1 MLELADK
8 TDLESVGKP
17 CRFEPCYPHQE
28 KREKQQKQCV
38 FLKKNPFFKNTPQ
51 THPKIKSLLFF
62 SKAVQMGCLFPAM
75 RIYAIGRTG
84 VNTQVFLCPS
94 RQLGYMTAPPAG
106 SSVRD

>member
-38 FLKKNPFFKNTPQ
+38 FLKKIHFLRI
-51 THPKIKSLLFF
+51 HPKHTPK
-62 SKAVQMGCLFPAM
+62 
-75 RIYAIGRTG
+75 
-84 VNTQVFLCPS
+84 
-94 RQLGYMTAPPAG
+94 
-106 SSVRD
+106 